1 MSFARPGSKL
11 LGESLKQGLM
21 PPKTLNT
28 LHTESL
34 GAVLAID
41 FRYSSQSH
49 VSTDMN
55 PWTNTVPSLTS
66 EPVTDELSTLMIRRL
81 RGALLRHLMMTP

>member
-1 MSFARPGSKL
+1 MSFARPGNKL

-34 GAVLAID
+34 GAVLATD
-41 FRYSSQSH
+41 FRYSSQSQ
-49 VSTDMN
+49 VSM
-55 PWTNTVPSLTS
+55 SAR
-66 EPVTDELSTLMIRRL
+66 I
-81 RGALLRHLMMTP
+81 